1 MCYAC
6 TCHADFIIIQVEN
19 HPVIRTLYDH
29 LDSITAL
36 SFHPVTTHLV
46 SGSKDCTV
54 KIFDFTKVTKIFDFT
69 KVTKIFVNF
78 TVRFKLF
85 IKYYHNFWDAPVFR
99 FFKTLCVQASVK
111 KAIKSVDEGAAIRC
125 MSFHQ
130 SGDYLLIANDHPV
143 IRMYDY
149 ETLKV
154 SF

>member
-6 TCHADFIIIQVEN
+6 TCHADFIILQVEN

-54 KIFDFTKVTKIFDFT
+54 KIFDFTKVTKIFDLT
-69 KVTKIFVNF
+69 KVTLLSDLNCLLNVNIITTF
-78 TVRFKLF
+78 GMLQFF
-85 IKYYHNFWDAPVFR
+85 D
-99 FFKTLCVQASVK
+99 FFKTFCVQASVK